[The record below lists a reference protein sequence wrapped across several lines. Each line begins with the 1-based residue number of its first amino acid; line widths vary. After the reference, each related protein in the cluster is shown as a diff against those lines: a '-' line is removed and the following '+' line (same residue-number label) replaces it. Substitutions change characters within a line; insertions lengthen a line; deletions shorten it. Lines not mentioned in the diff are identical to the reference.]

1 VNRVI
6 GYTVLGVVFCLG
18 LAATAAAGVDW
29 HTTEI
34 DLGFIY
40 RDEPQ
45 KMSFGFVNTSD
56 DTVFVFDIEPS
67 CDCTSAQA
75 LPSAVPPRN
84 SGEILAFFDPMGY
97 EGKGRV
103 TEYIRLATSD
113 PDTPEAELYFSIEVG
128 IGPEPKPRALNFGS
142 ICKGESDTLN
152 LLIHPGA
159 QGDLKILSIES
170 ETECATIDQ
179 VGVQP
184 SGAREFR
191 VIACN
196 LDCRGAMSSYINII
210 TADPIRELIKVPITA
225 NLMGTIVIEP
235 EVIAFGPTLPGKE
248 VAQSVRIYCTEN
260 LGFKVEKVTCTANS
274 VQCSLL
280 VADENE
286 YVLKMMIKEDAPA
299 GRVSGQ
305 IIIETDCE
313 SQPLLTAKVTGYV
326 RSRDQ

>member
-1 VNRVI
+1 MRESLGI
-6 GYTVLGVVFCLG
+6 GLVLCLG
-18 LAATAAAGVDW
+18 LAAPAAAAVDW
-29 HTTEI
+29 HVTEI

-56 DTVFVFDIEPS
+56 DTVFIFDIEPS

-75 LPSAVPPRN
+75 MPSAVPPRN

-113 PDTPEAELYFSIEVG
+113 PETPEAELYFSIEVG
-128 IGPEPKPRALNFGS
+128 VGPEPEPRALNFGS
-142 ICKGESDTLN
+142 ICKDESDTLS
-152 LLIHPGA
+152 LVIRPGSA
-159 QGDLKILSIES
+159 GDLKILGVES
-170 ETECATIDQ
+170 ETDCATVDL
-179 VGVQP
+179 VDTRK

-191 VIACN
+191 VIVCN
-196 LDCRGAMSSYINII
+196 LDCRGAMSSYINFT
-210 TADPIRELIKVPITA
+210 TADPIREIIKVPITA

-248 VAQSVRIYCTEN
+248 VAQPVKVYCTEN
-260 LGFKVEKVTCTANS
+260 LGFKIVKVTCTANS
-274 VQCSLL
+274 VECS
-280 VADENE
+280 VARAEGNVYE
-286 YVLKMMIKEDAPA
+286 LKILIKEDAPA

-305 IIIETDCE
+305 ITIETDCE

-326 RSRDQ
+326 RSKD